1 MGLGDFQIS
10 NLSILDDPCPPL
22 QKKLD
27 FSKIEGE
34 EANDENPE
42 NPEQGEKKT
51 KRRRT
56 LKQNERIIYAPNCNL
71 GMLSFETT
79 GGYVTIP
86 KDNIIFTKIEK
97 KEKLNNDDEDVIEEK
112 PEDEE
117 ELEEGV
123 KMVRELQDIT
133 VGIDQKLKE
142 QEAVDLLENI
152 GLEIEKEEEEG
163 EKEKIEFK
171 ERKNLITTLKNTTR
185 KLEHVI
191 KEGELIV
198 ELKEN
203 MVVDDIQDLIYGLVI
218 YSF

>member
-1 MGLGDFQIS
+1 MGLGDYQIS

-22 QKKLD
+22 QKKVD
-27 FSKIEGE
+27 FSKNEGG
-34 EANDENPE
+34 EANDENVE
-42 NPEQGEKKT
+42 NQEQNEKKT

-86 KDNIIFTKIEK
+86 KDNIIFTKVEK
-97 KEKLNNDDEDVIEEK
+97 KEKLNNDDEDAIEEK
-112 PEDEE
+112 SENEE

-123 KMVRELQDIT
+123 KMVRELQSIK

-142 QEAVDLLENI
+142 EEGVELLENF

-185 KLEHVI
+185 NLEHAI
-191 KEGELIV
+191 KDGEQIL

-203 MVVDDIQDLIYGLVI
+203 MVVDDIQEIIYG
-218 YSF
+218 